1 MVLLFTATMALC
13 LPTAANYVISDI
25 DVEHAVK
32 GISHTA
38 AILMFLGY
46 IAYLVFQV
54 CGESVTRRGQVW
66 APVGAVGHTQR
77 CLLPGLI

>member
-13 LPTAANYVISDI
+13 LPTAAEWVIPDI
-25 DVEHAVK
+25 NVAHAVK
-32 GISHTA
+32 GISHAA

-54 CGESVTRRGQVW
+54 CGKV
-66 APVGAVGHTQR
+66 
-77 CLLPGLI
+77 